1 MADLRGKGLLT
12 SFGQKYFGGLGAS
25 PQVIGDATALREN
38 PETSTA
44 LVVDLASSYKAD
56 HLDPFNRPDPPFPP
70 PSPDPIAHPSLPDHS
85 VLASFRAP
93 LVRLQ
98 PH

>member
-1 MADLRGKGLLT
+1 MADPRGKGLLT

-25 PQVIGDATALREN
+25 PQVIGDATALSEN

-44 LVVDLASSYKAD
+44 IAVDYASSHKAD
-56 HLDPFNRPDPPFPP
+56 DSNLFNQPDPPFPP
-70 PSPDPIAHPSLPDHS
+70 PSPDPIAHPSLPNHS
-85 VLASFRAP
+85 LLASFRAP